1 MARLKLFG
9 ICLLK
14 DVLVLVPK
22 PLGSAFF
29 YSDLHLDTNYL
40 RTFVKSNSV
49 KKLIID
55 FKDVNYF
62 GSELMET
69 IDMVKQECMRQGGE
83 VVLCRLSQQSERV
96 RVSLSLFH
104 GAMILASLAD
114 AMSHF
119 GVSSQD
125 INSSQESQNS
135 KPDNTSNKPES
146 GQKAESPNEDS
157 GMKHSPN

>member
-40 RTFVKSNSV
+40 RTFVQSNSIQ
-49 KKLIID
+49 KLIID

-69 IDMVKQECMRQGGE
+69 IDMVKQECLKHGGE
-83 VVLCRLSQQSERV
+83 VVMCRMSRQSDRV
-96 RVSLSLFH
+96 RTSLALFNGAVILPSLSN
-104 GAMILASLAD
+104 AMD
-114 AMSHF
+114 HF
-119 GVSSQD
+119 GVSTQD
-125 INSSQESQNS
+125 LTPENNNQSSGEYDTPNGNSR
-135 KPDNTSNKPES
+135 
-146 GQKAESPNEDS
+146 PNEDS
-157 GMKHSPN
+157 GMQHSPR